1 MESPVTECIL
11 VLGLI
16 LKEEPG
22 LPKAQGCGA
31 AHSIHYPWWP
41 PGCDDNVY
49 CLKLRSRCCTEP
61 LYPLHTVSLPFLLA
75 GMVEYLHTAGGVI
88 REAVEIGFRRVEIFP
103 PHSESPIVKHLA
115 FVLRPATMPKWVG
128 TISLCKSTI
137 SGVLQGSQ
145 TLQGSTISFEH
156 LQPECKGELTLT
168 EDRGDSS
175 LLLGRLPDR
184 AAEWHAGPVSVGNS
198 PLWGSGNCLKGDAL
212 KTCLNV

>member
-41 PGCDDNVY
+41 PGCDENVY

-137 SGVLQGSQ
+137 SDHYLAGVYHQLWALATRMQRRTYTYWGQ
-145 TLQGSTISFEH
+145 
-156 LQPECKGELTLT
+156 
-168 EDRGDSS
+168 R
-175 LLLGRLPDR
+175 RLIPAAGATARQSGWMACR
-184 AAEWHAGPVSVGNS
+184 ACICWQ
-198 PLWGSGNCLKGDAL
+198 
-212 KTCLNV
+212 